1 MRTALEQVVNAWP
14 SANGETKIVTTESND
29 VAIPRDPQ
37 KCPFTPLQELAD
49 RDPFPHYEAMRENG
63 PVVWDKSMNAWLV
76 LDFKLCRHVEL
87 HEEDHFRTM
96 YADADP
102 LLVEIKGGKNNITV
116 TQGEQHQRLRRFHT
130 SLLSFKALES
140 YKNNIVTP
148 IIEHSIAHVFK
159 KPGEADL
166 TADFGDGIPPRVI
179 CALLGMPWQ
188 DDDLI
193 DKTLDLHEVIM
204 KWIGR
209 GYRDPESI
217 AGAQAASRSINE
229 LLLPYIRE
237 RRVHPQDDFI
247 SRVWLQAPVEYGEL
261 SEEDALSI
269 CRELYLGGADTTVHG
284 IANSLYLMLWNSE
297 ARQAVSLDRA
307 KINNVVEEAQRLY
320 GSPQYR
326 YRRAN
331 ADCELGGISIRK
343 NEVIIL
349 LHGAA
354 NRDPERFGAC
364 PAAVDLARAK
374 PGDHLTFN
382 FGPRSCV
389 GAGLARMEMHGAL
402 NAVLDRLPNVRPN
415 LSAEAPRYASQF
427 MRSFRPLNVLFDV

>member
-1 MRTALEQVVNAWP
+1 MEQR
-14 SANGETKIVTTESND
+14 KIVTTELTD
-29 VAIPRDPQ
+29 GVVPRGQQ

-49 RDPFPHYEAMRENG
+49 RDPFPQYEAMRTNG

-76 LDFKLCRHVEL
+76 LDFKLCRYVEL
-87 HEEDHFRTM
+87 HEEDQFRTM

-102 LLVEIKGGKNNITV
+102 LLIEIKGGKSNITV

-140 YKNNIVTP
+140 YKKNIVTP
-148 IIEHSIAHVFK
+148 IIEHSIAHVAK
-159 KPGEADL
+159 KPGAADL

-188 DDDLI
+188 DDGLI
-193 DKTLDLHEVIM
+193 DKTLQLHEVIM
-204 KWIGR
+204 QWIGR

-217 AGAQAASRSINE
+217 AKARAASRSINE

-237 RRVHPQDDFI
+237 RRINPQDDFI
-247 SRVWLQAPVEYGEL
+247 SRVWLQAPAEYGEL
-261 SEEDALSI
+261 NEEDALSI

-297 ARQAVSLDRA
+297 ARQAVASDRA
-307 KINNVVEEAQRLY
+307 RINNVVEEAQRLY

-331 ADCELGGISIRK
+331 ADCELGGVSIRK
-343 NEVIIL
+343 NEVLIL

-364 PAAVDLARAK
+364 PAAVDLAREK

-402 NAVLDRLPNVRPN
+402 NAVLDRLPNLRPN
-415 LSAEAPRYASQF
+415 ISAEAPRYASQF
-427 MRSFRPLNVLFDV
+427 MRSFRPLNVLFDAQAR

>member
-1 MRTALEQVVNAWP
+1 MV
-14 SANGETKIVTTESND
+14 TESTQTMTPD
-29 VAIPRDPQ
+29 GPQ

-49 RDPFPHYEAMRENG
+49 RDPFPQYEAMRANG
-63 PVVWDKSMNAWLV
+63 PVVWDTSMRAWLV
-76 LDFKLCRHVEL
+76 LDFKLCRYVEL
-87 HEEDHFRTM
+87 HEEDQFRSM

-116 TQGEQHQRLRRFHT
+116 TQGEQHQRLRRFHL
-130 SLLSFKALES
+130 SLLSFKAVES
-140 YKNNIVTP
+140 YKKNIVLP
-148 IIEHSIAHVFK
+148 IIEHSITQVAAR
-159 KPGEADL
+159 PGKADL

-188 DDDLI
+188 DEGLI
-193 DKTLDLHEVIM
+193 DETLRLHEEIM
-204 KWIGR
+204 LWIGK
-209 GYRDPESI
+209 GYRDPDSI
-217 AGAQAASRSINE
+217 AKARAASHAINQ

-237 RRVHPQDDFI
+237 RRIHPQDDFI
-247 SRVWLQAPVEYGEL
+247 SRVWQQAPTEYGDL

-284 IANSLYLMLWNSE
+284 IANSLYLLLWNQE
-297 ARQAVSLDRA
+297 ARQAVAADRA

-331 ADCELGGISIRK
+331 ADCELGGVAIKK
-343 NEVIIL
+343 NDVVVL

-364 PAAVDLARAK
+364 PAAVDLAREK

-389 GAGLARMEMHGAL
+389 GAGLARMEMHAAL
-402 NAVLDRLPNVRPN
+402 NAVLDRLPNVRPDTP
-415 LSAEAPRYASQF
+415 AEQPRFASQF

>member
-1 MRTALEQVVNAWP
+1 MT
-14 SANGETKIVTTESND
+14 SGG
-29 VAIPRDPQ
+29 PQ

-49 RDPFPHYEAMRENG
+49 RDPFPEYEAMRANG
-63 PVVWDKSMNAWLV
+63 PVVWDTSMKAWLV
-76 LDFKLCRHVEL
+76 LDFKLCRYVEL
-87 HEEDHFRTM
+87 HEEDQFRSM

-116 TQGEQHQRLRRFHT
+116 TQGEQHQRLRKFHL
-130 SLLSFKALES
+130 SLLSFKAVES
-140 YKNNIVTP
+140 YKNNIVLP
-148 IIEHSIAHVFK
+148 IIEHSITQVAARSGK
-159 KPGEADL
+159 ADL

-188 DDDLI
+188 DEGLI
-193 DKTLDLHEVIM
+193 DETLRLHEEIM
-204 KWIGR
+204 LWIGK
-209 GYRDPESI
+209 GYRDPDSI
-217 AGAQAASRSINE
+217 AKARAASHAINQ

-237 RRVHPQDDFI
+237 RRIHPQDDFI
-247 SRVWLQAPVEYGEL
+247 SRVWQQAPTDHGDL

-284 IANSLYLMLWNSE
+284 IANSLYLLLWNDD
-297 ARQAVSLDRA
+297 ARKAVAADRA
-307 KINNVVEEAQRLY
+307 KISNVVEEAQRLY

-331 ADCELGGISIRK
+331 ADCELGGVAIKK
-343 NEVIIL
+343 NELLVL

-364 PAAVDLARAK
+364 PAAVDLARGK

-389 GAGLARMEMHGAL
+389 GAGLARMEMHAAL
-402 NAVLDRLPNVRPN
+402 NAVLDRLPNVRPDTA
-415 LSAEAPRYASQF
+415 AEVPRFASQF

>member
-1 MRTALEQVVNAWP
+1 MT
-14 SANGETKIVTTESND
+14 SGG
-29 VAIPRDPQ
+29 PQ

-49 RDPFPHYEAMRENG
+49 RDPFPEYEAMRANG
-63 PVVWDKSMNAWLV
+63 PVVWDTSMKAWLV
-76 LDFKLCRHVEL
+76 LDFKLCRYVEL
-87 HEEDHFRTM
+87 HEEDQFRSM

-116 TQGEQHQRLRRFHT
+116 TQGEQHQRLRKFHL
-130 SLLSFKALES
+130 SLLSFKAVES
-140 YKNNIVTP
+140 YKNNIVLP
-148 IIEHSIAHVFK
+148 IIEHSITQVAARSGK
-159 KPGEADL
+159 ADL

-188 DDDLI
+188 DEGLI
-193 DKTLDLHEVIM
+193 DETLRLHEEIM
-204 KWIGR
+204 LWIGK
-209 GYRDPESI
+209 GYRDPDSI
-217 AGAQAASRSINE
+217 AKARAASHAINQ

-237 RRVHPQDDFI
+237 RRIHPQDDFI
-247 SRVWLQAPVEYGEL
+247 SRVWQQAPTDYGDL

-284 IANSLYLMLWNSE
+284 IANSLYLLLWNDD
-297 ARQAVSLDRA
+297 ARKAVAADRA
-307 KINNVVEEAQRLY
+307 KISNVVEEAQRLY

-331 ADCELGGISIRK
+331 ADCELGGVAIKK
-343 NEVIIL
+343 NELLVL

-364 PAAVDLARAK
+364 PAAVDLAREK

-389 GAGLARMEMHGAL
+389 GAGLARMEMHAAL
-402 NAVLDRLPNVRPN
+402 NAVLDRLPNVRPDTA
-415 LSAEAPRYASQF
+415 AEVPRFASQF

>member
-1 MRTALEQVVNAWP
+1 MA
-14 SANGETKIVTTESND
+14 TESTETMTSGG
-29 VAIPRDPQ
+29 PQ

-49 RDPFPHYEAMRENG
+49 RDPFPEYEAMRANG
-63 PVVWDKSMNAWLV
+63 PVVWDTSMKAWLV
-76 LDFKLCRHVEL
+76 LDFKLCRYVEL
-87 HEEDHFRTM
+87 HEEDQFRSM

-116 TQGEQHQRLRRFHT
+116 TQGEQHQRLRKFHL
-130 SLLSFKALES
+130 SLLSFKAVES
-140 YKNNIVTP
+140 YKNNIVLP
-148 IIEHSIAHVFK
+148 IIEHSITQVAARSGK
-159 KPGEADL
+159 ADL

-188 DDDLI
+188 DEGLI
-193 DKTLDLHEVIM
+193 DETLRLHEEIM
-204 KWIGR
+204 LWIGK
-209 GYRDPESI
+209 GYRDPDSI
-217 AGAQAASRSINE
+217 AKARAASHAINQ

-237 RRVHPQDDFI
+237 RRIHPQDDFI
-247 SRVWLQAPVEYGEL
+247 SRVWQQAPTDYGDL

-284 IANSLYLMLWNSE
+284 IANSLYLLLWNDD
-297 ARQAVSLDRA
+297 ARKAVAADRA
-307 KINNVVEEAQRLY
+307 KISNVVEEAQRLY

-331 ADCELGGISIRK
+331 ADCELGGVAIKK
-343 NEVIIL
+343 NELLVL

-364 PAAVDLARAK
+364 PAAVDLAREK

-389 GAGLARMEMHGAL
+389 GAGLARMEMHAAL
-402 NAVLDRLPNVRPN
+402 NAVLDRLPNVRPDTA
-415 LSAEAPRYASQF
+415 AEVPRFASQF